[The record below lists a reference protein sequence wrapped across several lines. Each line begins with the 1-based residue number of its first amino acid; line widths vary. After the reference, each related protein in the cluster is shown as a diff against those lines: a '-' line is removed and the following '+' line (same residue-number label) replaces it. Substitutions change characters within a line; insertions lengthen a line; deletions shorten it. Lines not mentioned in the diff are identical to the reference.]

1 MRAMSRAKR
10 GSGFRGVCE
19 YAITRSGKKE
29 KGVIVG
35 GNMSGV
41 NPRELAAEFGQVRNL
56 RADIAKPVSH
66 NCLRLP
72 AGERLSPEMWREV
85 ADDFM
90 NQMGFTQQNQKV
102 YVLHDDADG
111 QHIHVIANRINES
124 GGVWLGKNENLQATK
139 IINSLELKYK
149 LKVTVEKAGKEAK
162 EPKKQESER
171 AKRKN
176 EEPPRTK
183 IQKAIDKIFAELKT
197 PLDIA
202 DFNRQLKKADIWLK
216 INRASTGKINGFAF
230 DYKGVRF
237 KGSDLG
243 KSYSLAGL
251 EKRGLCIP
259 KTHKQEQEL
268 ENAKLHKIYESNSK
282 RYEEGRARVNISDT
296 PDLRSLPLGY
306 VVHDAK
312 RRAEMLLHA
321 DKNNSLGRSGYGRD
335 HGMRRTDSGIGGARE
350 LKIIKNNTKKD
361 SQMNTQNYIFN
372 DSEIS
377 EFERKR
383 LEAIRLDGWYHSVW
397 RDKIVYKKDGQ
408 IIEDKGSK
416 IVVDGSDYQKLAV
429 AAVELALLKGWKLE
443 DIRPGGEKE
452 FIEEVNKEISKRQN
466 LENATQ
472 NVIENVIE
480 NDTKKD
486 TQNDDDNDG
495 VRDISLDE
503 VKQIIA
509 ENYDG
514 KPIEEALKEVEAM
527 AQEPDRGL
535 NA

>member
-1 MRAMSRAKR
+1 MRAMSRAVR
-10 GSGFRGVCE
+10 GSGFRGVLE
-19 YAITRSGKKE
+19 YAITRNGKKE

-35 GNMSGV
+35 GNMSGTS
-41 NPRELAAEFGQVRNL
+41 PRELSAEFGQVRNL
-56 RADIAKPVSH
+56 RVDIAKPVSH

-72 AGERLSPEMWREV
+72 AGERLTAAEWSII

-90 NQMGFTQQNQKV
+90 SQMGFTSSNQRI
-102 YVLHDDADG
+102 YVLHDDKDG
-111 QHIHVIANRINES
+111 QHIHLIANRVGED
-124 GGVWLGKNENLQATK
+124 GKVWLGKNENLMATK
-139 IINSLELKYK
+139 IINQLELKYK
-149 LKVTVEKAGKEAK
+149 LEVTVQKVEKEKK
-162 EPKKQESER
+162 EPKKQEIER
-171 AKRKN
+171 GKRKN
-176 EEPPRTK
+176 EEPTRIK
-183 IQKAIDKIFAELKT
+183 IQKAIDRALNK
-197 PLDIA
+197 PVSIA
-202 DFNRQLKKADIWLK
+202 DFYLEIKKVGINLK
-216 INRASTGKINGFAF
+216 INRASTGKINGFSF
-230 DYKGVRF
+230 EMNGVKF

-251 EKRGLCIP
+251 EKRGLIVP
-259 KTHKQEQEL
+259 KTHKEKEQIQY
-268 ENAKLHKIYESNSK
+268 AKLHKIYESNSK

-495 VRDISLDE
+495 VKHNEKSWDE
-503 VKQIIA
+503 VVEQIIA
-509 ENYDG
+509 NNYDG
-514 KPIEEALKEVEAM
+514 KPIEEALEEVEAM

-535 NA
+535 NV